1 MDPVVY
7 SKFES
12 VLEMYAA
19 KEKFGK
25 ILEVGAVPS
34 EASLLRAKFFDGSQ
48 EKIGINLDGPH
59 SYKDIHI
66 VKGNANHMDCFQD
79 EEFDLIVC
87 NAMLEHDPFFWR
99 SISEMKRV
107 LKKGGILIIGVPGF
121 DTLKNEEWNEKF
133 KNILRKFPFLQ
144 KVFGRKFLG
153 MLFNSTPTFKLHNY
167 PGDFYRFS
175 PQAMKTVF
183 FDGLEIYD
191 IEGVMVPPRLIGI
204 ARKNLT

>member
-1 MDPVVY
+1 
-7 SKFES
+7 
-12 VLEMYAA
+12 
-19 KEKFGK
+19 
-25 ILEVGAVPS
+25 
-34 EASLLRAKFFDGSQ
+34 
-48 EKIGINLDGPH
+48 
-59 SYKDIHI
+59 
-66 VKGNANHMDCFQD
+66 MDCFQD